1 MKPFQPWGRL
11 SCRIRDIPSP
21 PFDHVIAM
29 RSTLP
34 TLLLALSLTGTVSAV
49 ADAQLVGRNETVYT
63 WRGTI
68 PSGGQFTVRNFNG
81 PIDIKPATGNTVE
94 FRAEKRPRSGAE
106 ITDVAFEVRTSS
118 NGDVSI
124 CSTMNED
131 SCEGDR
137 RRSDGWH
144 REVTVTMTVLVPRN
158 LRLKVATGN
167 GTLNVDGAGSEVQA
181 STGNGRVHIG
191 ETQGTVNVST
201 GNGDVEVR
209 NAKARVHVSTGNGD
223 VDVVTVDGP
232 VEVSSGN
239 GDIDVRMSALR
250 AKEDMSFTTGSG
262 DVKLTLPASY
272 NGELDASTGNGT
284 IRTDFDLKL
293 KGQLNPRHVR
303 ATIGEGGPMLRMSTG
318 NGEFQIRKG

>member
-1 MKPFQPWGRL
+1 MSHPVAVRPY
-11 SCRIRDIPSP
+11 

-34 TLLLALSLTGTVSAV
+34 TLLLALSLTGAVSAV

-68 PSGGQFTVRNFNG
+68 PAGGQFTVRNFNG
-81 PIDIKPATGNTVE
+81 PIDVRPATGNSVE
-94 FRAEKRPRSGAE
+94 LRAEKRSRDGSSV
-106 ITDVAFEVRTSS
+106 TDVGFEVRTSS

-131 SCEGDR
+131 SCDGDR
-137 RRSDGWH
+137 HRDDGW
-144 REVTVTMTVLVPRN
+144 RRQVTVAMTVLIPRN

-167 GTLNVDGAGSEVQA
+167 GALNVDGAGSEVQA

-191 ETQGTVNVST
+191 ETQGTVRVST

-209 NAKARVHVSTGNGD
+209 NAKASVQVSTGNGD
-223 VDVVTVDGP
+223 VDVVTVEGP

-239 GDIDVRMSALR
+239 GNIDVRMSALR
-250 AKEDMSFTTGSG
+250 AKEDMQFHTGSG
-262 DVKLTLPASY
+262 DVKLTLPANY
-272 NGELDASTGNGT
+272 NGELDASTGNGS
-284 IRTDFDLKL
+284 IRSDFDLKI
-293 KGQLNPRHVR
+293 KGQLSPRHVR
-303 ATIGEGGPMLRMSTG
+303 ATIGQGGPMLRMSTG
-318 NGEFQIRKG
+318 NGEFEIRKG

>member
-11 SCRIRDIPSP
+11 GCRIRDVPSP

-34 TLLLALSLTGTVSAV
+34 TLLLALSLTGAVSAV

-167 GTLNVDGAGSEVQA
+167 GALNVDGAGSEVQA

-293 KGQLNPRHVR
+293 KGQLNPRHIR

>member
-11 SCRIRDIPSP
+11 GCRIRDIPSP

-34 TLLLALSLTGTVSAV
+34 TLLLALSLTGVVSGV

-167 GTLNVDGAGSEVQA
+167 GALNVDGAGSEVQA

-293 KGQLNPRHVR
+293 KGQLNPRHIR

>member
-1 MKPFQPWGRL
+1 
-11 SCRIRDIPSP
+11 
-21 PFDHVIAM
+21 M

-34 TLLLALSLTGTVSAV
+34 TLLLALSLTGAVSTV
-49 ADAQLVGRNETVYT
+49 ADAQLVGRNESVYT

-81 PIDIKPATGNTVE
+81 PIDVKPATGNTVE
-94 FRAEKRPRSGAE
+94 LRAEKRTRGGGE

-124 CSTMNED
+124 CSTQNED
-131 SCEGDR
+131 SCDGDR
-137 RRSDGWH
+137 RGNDRWH
-144 REVTVTMTVLVPRN
+144 DRQVTVAMTVLIPRN

-167 GTLNVDGAGSEVQA
+167 GALNVDGAGSEVQA

-191 ETQGTVNVST
+191 ETQGRVNVST

-209 NAKARVHVSTGNGD
+209 NAKASVRVSTGNGD
-223 VDVVTVDGP
+223 VDVVTVEGP

-250 AKEDMSFTTGSG
+250 AKEDMSFHTGSG
-262 DVKLTLPASY
+262 DVKLTLPANYS
-272 NGELDASTGNGT
+272 GELDASTGNGT
-284 IRTDFDLKL
+284 IRSDFDLKV
-293 KGQLNPRHVR
+293 KGQLSPRHVR

>member
-1 MKPFQPWGRL
+1 MSHPWQ
-11 SCRIRDIPSP
+11 SVP

-34 TLLLALSLTGTVSAV
+34 TLLLALSLTSAVSAV
-49 ADAQLVGRNETVYT
+49 ADAQIVGRNETVYT

-68 PSGGQFTVRNFNG
+68 PAGGQFTVKNFNG
-81 PIDIKPATGNTVE
+81 PIDVRPAAGNTVE
-94 FRAEKRPRSGAE
+94 FRAEKRVRGG
-106 ITDVAFEVRTSS
+106 DVKDVGFEVRTSS

-167 GTLNVDGAGSEVQA
+167 GALNVDGAGSEVQA

-223 VDVVTVDGP
+223 VDVVTVEGP

-318 NGEFQIRKG
+318 NGEFEIRKG

>member
-1 MKPFQPWGRL
+1 
-11 SCRIRDIPSP
+11 
-21 PFDHVIAM
+21 M

-34 TLLLALSLTGTVSAV
+34 TLLLALSLTGAVSAV

-124 CSTMNED
+124 CSTQNED
-131 SCEGDR
+131 SCDGDR
-137 RRSDGWH
+137 HSDNGWRRQ
-144 REVTVTMTVLVPRN
+144 VTVTMTVLIPRN
-158 LRLKVATGN
+158 LRLKLATGN
-167 GTLNVDGAGSEVQA
+167 GAVSVEGAGSEVQA

-191 ETQGTVNVST
+191 ETQGM
-201 GNGDVEVR
+201 VR
-209 NAKARVHVSTGNGD
+209 VSTGNGD
-223 VDVVTVDGP
+223 VDVRNAKASVNVSTGNGNVDVVTVEGP

-250 AKEDMSFTTGSG
+250 AKEDMAFHTGSG
-262 DVKLTLPASY
+262 DVKLTLPANY

-284 IRTDFDLKL
+284 IRSEFDLKI
-293 KGQLNPRHVR
+293 KGQLSPRHVR

-318 NGEFQIRKG
+318 NGEFEIRKG